1 MTPSTRGRQSAKAR
15 LHHDHYIATAPS
27 GVLGALLPACR
38 AGFSYAK
45 RGVGCKCAHTVP
57 MRRGKPKPAKIRR
70 PRQYADSTTNLA
82 SPHLAGPLQRW
93 IRSFDDL
100 FRRHDTS
107 IARGKPRIMIPRG
120 VCAVPRDVVPPREP
134 FCRQRSRSVNNTAA
148 NRRPPPLSRW
158 YASDRA
164 LCRALRLSGTR
175 RTPRLGRRPR
185 TRSHCPGAHGA
196 LYEGVWAIPSQ
207 RRYRRLSIKT
217 DN

>member
-57 MRRGKPKPAKIRR
+57 MRRGRPKPANIRR
-70 PRQYADSTTNLA
+70 PRQDADSTTNLA

-93 IRSFDDL
+93 IRSFNDL

-107 IARGKPRIMIPRG
+107 MARGKPRIMIPRG

-148 NRRPPPLSRW
+148 NRPAAESLVCQRKGFVSRFAPVRH
-158 YASDRA
+158 ASHA
-164 LCRALRLSGTR
+164 SIG
-175 RTPRLGRRPR
+175 PRPR
-185 TRSHCPGAHGA
+185 TRSHCLGAHGA